1 MLDAK
6 SSDAKVELMT
16 IGYEGASI
24 DDFVETLKFSS
35 VSTLID
41 IRELLLSRKKG
52 FSKTALSDALL
63 NNGIEYIHLK
73 ALGDPKAGRV
83 AAKAGD
89 FATFRKIFNDHL
101 LSEKSQ
107 SELEKLIDIAILGGA
122 CLLCFERSHKECHR
136 NIVANEITNKANIS
150 VKHIGV
156 QKGLA
161 TRKCKSTG

>member
-1 MLDAK
+1 M
-6 SSDAKVELMT
+6 
-16 IGYEGASI
+16 
-24 DDFVETLKFSS
+24 
-35 VSTLID
+35 
-41 IRELLLSRKKG
+41 
-52 FSKTALSDALL
+52 
-63 NNGIEYIHLK
+63 
-73 ALGDPKAGRV
+73 GDPKAGRV